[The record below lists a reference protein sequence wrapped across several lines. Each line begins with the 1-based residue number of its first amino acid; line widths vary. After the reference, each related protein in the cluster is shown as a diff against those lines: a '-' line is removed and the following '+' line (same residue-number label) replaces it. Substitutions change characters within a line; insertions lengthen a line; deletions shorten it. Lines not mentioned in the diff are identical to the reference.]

1 MNRKKTVVHIFKDGE
16 RNITACRLD
25 DSENTSLN
33 LYLPDIQLTPLHL
46 LNMALGQCLVEL
58 TLRFLERRD
67 LRAICL
73 ISLCTAVKTTGAV
86 RIDEINITL
95 TLPLQLSPDDE
106 VILIR
111 MLHQCPIHAAI
122 TGSVSITLQICEDR
136 EAISR
141 YEQNLLSQT
150 SANILHV
157 HTVGG
162 SGSGSGSAIDIR
174 P

>member
-1 MNRKKTVVHIFKDGE
+1 MSRKEAVIHIFKDGE
-16 RNITACRLD
+16 RNITACRID
-25 DSENTSLN
+25 DSENISLN
-33 LYLPDIQLTPLHL
+33 FCLPDIQLTPLHF

-67 LRAICL
+67 LRTTCL
-73 ISLCTAVKTTGAV
+73 MSICTAVKTTGAA

-95 TLPLQLSPDDE
+95 TLPLPLSPDDE

-122 TGSVSITLQICEDR
+122 TGSVSITLQICNDR

-150 SANILHV
+150 SANISHV
-157 HTVGG
+157 HTV
-162 SGSGSGSAIDIR
+162 SDSAINIMI
-174 P
+174 

>member
-1 MNRKKTVVHIFKDGE
+1 MSRKETVVRVFKDGE
-16 RNITACRLD
+16 RNITVCRLD
-25 DSENTSLN
+25 DSENMSLN
-33 LYLPDIQLTPLHL
+33 FCLSDIQLTPLHL
-46 LNMALGQCLVEL
+46 LNMALGQCLAEL

-67 LRAICL
+67 LMATCL
-73 ISLCTAVKTTGAV
+73 ISICTALKTTGAV

-95 TLPLQLSPDDE
+95 ILPLQLSSDDE

-111 MLHQCPIHAAI
+111 MLHQCPIYAAI
-122 TGSVSITLQICEDR
+122 IGSVSITLQICDDR

-157 HTVGG
+157 HAVSEG
-162 SGSGSGSAIDIR
+162 AIDIR
-174 P
+174 I

>member
-1 MNRKKTVVHIFKDGE
+1 MSRKEAVVHIFKDGE

-25 DSENTSLN
+25 DSENISLN
-33 LYLPDIQLTPLHL
+33 FRLPDIQLTPLHL
-46 LNMALGQCLVEL
+46 LNMALGQCLAEL

-67 LRAICL
+67 LMATCL
-73 ISLCTAVKTTGAV
+73 ISICTAVKTTGAV

-95 TLPLQLSPDDE
+95 TLPLQLSSDDE

-122 TGSVSITLQICEDR
+122 TGSVSITLQICDDR

-141 YEQNLLSQT
+141 YEQKLLSQT

-157 HTVGG
+157 HTIG
-162 SGSGSGSAIDIR
+162 SDAIDIR
-174 P
+174 I